1 MGSLYG
7 ASDTKLSEL
16 WVSEDISPS
25 ICQNRF
31 YLPAK
36 RLFFVAGEPS
46 GDLHGGLLLRALAAR
61 EPGLQAEAW
70 GGEHLSSAGA
80 VLRKNIGELA
90 FMGLTD
96 VLRNLPRIWGHFRQV
111 RRDIAAFGPDAVVL
125 IDYGGFNLR
134 VARWAKSRGYR
145 VFYYVSPQVWAS
157 RPGRVEKIRRYVDRL
172 FCILPFEKEFYARHG
187 IDVSF
192 IGHPILDRI
201 PSGRPDEAERALFF
215 AENDFRADRPIVA
228 LLPGS
233 RRQEVSNM
241 LGTMLETAGSF
252 PEKQWAIAAGT
263 MLPPAFFA
271 ELLHRHG
278 SPENVRVL
286 FGKTQELLR
295 HADAA
300 LVASGTATLETALH
314 GVPQAVCYRTDPL
327 FYRVARLFVRVPYLC
342 IVNLV
347 LDRPVVRELIQ
358 GRCTAENLSAAVREL
373 DDPAARERL
382 LKDYAEL
389 RAKLGTPGAADRA
402 AAEML
407 ERLGR

>member
-1 MGSLYG
+1 M
-7 ASDTKLSEL
+7 
-16 WVSEDISPS
+16 
-25 ICQNRF
+25 
-31 YLPAK
+31 

-46 GDLHGGLLLRALAAR
+46 GDLQGGLLLRALAAR
-61 EPGLQAEAW
+61 APGLQAEAW
-70 GGEHLSSAGA
+70 GGEHLMSAGA
-80 VLRKNIGELA
+80 VIRKDIGELA

-172 FCILPFEKEFYARHG
+172 FCILPFEKGFYARHG

-192 IGHPILDRI
+192 VGHPILDRI
-201 PSGRPDEAERALFF
+201 PPGRPDGAERALFF
-215 AENDFRADRPIVA
+215 LENGLRAERPLVA

-233 RRQEVSNM
+233 RRQEVSKI
-241 LGTMLETAGSF
+241 LGAMLETARSF
-252 PEKQWAIAAGT
+252 PDKQWAVAAVAL
-263 MLPPAFFA
+263 LPPAFYA
-271 ELLHRHG
+271 ELLRRHG

-286 FGKTQELLR
+286 LGKSQELLR

-347 LDRPVVRELIQ
+347 LDRPAVRELIQ
-358 GRCTAENLSAAVREL
+358 GECTAENLSAALREL
-373 DDPAARERL
+373 DEPAVRERL
-382 LKDYAEL
+382 SADYAEL

-407 ERLGR
+407 ARLGR